1 MGVVMSNTK
10 YYTKINDIILNKV
23 RSLTVEKNLSQ
34 YSGKFALS
42 VSDPDNLYYNEFT
55 SGDEIEVVEN
65 YIESPVEREQ
75 SYASAHAINWYKFN
89 DNLDDSA
96 GVTTPSILVR
106 ATAYYPFNGNAND
119 ESTSGFNGVVTGA
132 TLTTD
137 RFGNE
142 HSAYA
147 FTETPSTYITVPNNV
162 AFNVQSLTLSCWIK
176 TTDVNNTFHLR
187 NLPLICSELRLRIA
201 NSEDPCSG

>member
-75 SYASAHAINWYKFN
+75 SYASAHAVNWYKFN
-89 DNLDDSA
+89 DNLTDSS
-96 GVTTPSILVR
+96 GITTPSIQVEL
-106 ATAYYPFNGNAND
+106 
-119 ESTSGFNGVVTGA
+119 
-132 TLTTD
+132 L
-137 RFGNE
+137 
-142 HSAYA
+142 
-147 FTETPSTYITVPNNV
+147 
-162 AFNVQSLTLSCWIK
+162 
-176 TTDVNNTFHLR
+176 
-187 NLPLICSELRLRIA
+187 LIIL
-201 NSEDPCSG
+201 